1 MACKRQSYQKR
12 SQRVQDNGHAWIL
25 GSSIASLAS
34 AVYLIQDTD
43 MPASHVH
50 ILESRITP
58 EDGIPTSGDSVGGYD
73 HRASCLPLLCD
84 ECTES
89 LLALVPSS
97 NSAGKTM
104 LDNLNEARINA
115 PPTRLFTQ
123 NGRQLEALEPQNISI
138 GWKVR
143 MNLVTFVLKSEKS
156 LGRKIIRDFFDKC
169 FFNSR
174 FWAVW
179 SSAFGLCPWHS
190 AVEFRRGL
198 LSHFHDFQH
207 RKEFPGLDR
216 CRYNPQEDII
226 LPITHF
232 LQEKGVD
239 LQFNIT
245 VTDITVDLQRGHRS
259 ISAFKTAQNGLQ
271 NTVTVS
277 PPDIVIASL
286 GSSIS
291 GSTKGTNTR
300 PPSLEILKAEDKLD
314 ENWSLWL
321 AFGASLGSSLG
332 DPYNFCTRVGESR
345 EETFTITIRGVEFS
359 DHFMNLARAD
369 NDSTS
374 IALQNSNWLLNLFIP
389 RQPLVP
395 YQSRDVQVMWGYG
408 SAPQHIGNFVKKPM
422 LWCSGQ
428 EILTEL
434 LLHLNVP
441 PESILDRSM
450 TIPRVMPRLAAPL
463 LPRAFADRP
472 KVIPECTANLAVVGQ
487 FVDIPDETAATL
499 DYSIHG
505 AQIAIYRL
513 MGVQKAR
520 KKDKKHSIASFLG
533 F

>member
-1 MACKRQSYQKR
+1 
-12 SQRVQDNGHAWIL
+12 
-25 GSSIASLAS
+25 
-34 AVYLIQDTD
+34 
-43 MPASHVH
+43 
-50 ILESRITP
+50 
-58 EDGIPTSGDSVGGYD
+58 
-73 HRASCLPLLCD
+73 
-84 ECTES
+84 
-89 LLALVPSS
+89 
-97 NSAGKTM
+97 M

-143 MNLVTFVLKSEKS
+143 MNLVTFLLKSEKS

-174 FWAVW
+174 FWAIW

-232 LQEKGVD
+232 LQEKRVD
-239 LQFNIT
+239 LQFNTT

-277 PPDIVIASL
+277 PPDVVIASL

-450 TIPRVMPRLAAPL
+450 TILRVMPRLAAPL
-463 LPRAFADRP
+463 LLRAFADRP

-487 FVDIPDETAATL
+487 FVDIPDKTAATL
-499 DYSIHG
+499 DYSIQG
-505 AQIAIYRL
+505 AQIAIDRL

-520 KKDKKHSIASFLG
+520 KKDKKHSIACFLG

>member
-12 SQRVQDNGHAWIL
+12 NQRVQDHGNAWIL

-34 AVYLIQDTD
+34 AVYLIQDTG
-43 MPASHVH
+43 MPASRVH
-50 ILESRITP
+50 ILESRIAP
-58 EDGIPTSGDSVGGYD
+58 EDGIPTTGDSVSGYD
-73 HRASCLPLLCD
+73 HRAPCLPLLCD
-84 ECTES
+84 EYTEN
-89 LLALVPSS
+89 LLSLVPLS
-97 NSAGKTM
+97 NSPGKTM
-104 LDNLNEARINA
+104 LDNLNEARRNA
-115 PPTRLFTQ
+115 PPTRLFSQ
-123 NGRQLEALEPQNISI
+123 NGHQVEALQPQNISI

-143 MNLVTFVLKSEKS
+143 MSLVTFILKSEKS
-156 LGRKIIRDFFDKC
+156 LGRKIIRDFFDKW

-198 LSHFHDFQH
+198 LRYFHDFQR

-216 CRYNPQEDII
+216 CRYHPQEDII
-226 LPITHF
+226 LPITNF
-232 LQEKGVD
+232 LQEKGVHF
-239 LQFNIT
+239 QFNTT
-245 VTDITVDLQRGHRS
+245 VTDITVDLQRGYQS
-259 ISAFKTAQNGLQ
+259 ISAFKTVQNGLE

-277 PPDIVIASL
+277 APDVVIASL

-321 AFGASLGSSLG
+321 AFGAGLGASLG

-345 EETFTITIRGVEFS
+345 EETFTISIRGVKFS
-359 DHFMNLARAD
+359 DHFMNLASAED
-369 NDSTS
+369 DSTS
-374 IALQNSNWLLNLFIP
+374 IVLQNSNWLLSLFIP

-395 YQSRDVQVMWGYG
+395 YQPTDVQVMWGYG

-428 EILTEL
+428 EILIEL
-434 LLHLNVP
+434 LQHLNVP
-441 PESILDRSM
+441 PESILDHSI

-463 LPRAFADRP
+463 LPRACADRP
-472 KVIPECTANLAVVGQ
+472 RVIPECTTNLAVVGQ
-487 FVDIPDETAATL
+487 FVEIPDETAATM

-505 AQIAIYRL
+505 AQVAIYQL
-513 MGVQKAR
+513 MGVQKVR
-520 KKDKKHSIASFLG
+520 RKDKKHSIASFLG

>member
-1 MACKRQSYQKR
+1 MACKRQSCQKR
-12 SQRVQDNGHAWIL
+12 NQGVQDHGNVWIL

-50 ILESRITP
+50 ILESRIAP
-58 EDGIPTSGDSVGGYD
+58 EDGIPTTGDSVRGYD
-73 HRASCLPLLCD
+73 HRAPCLPLLCD
-84 ECTES
+84 EYTEN
-89 LLALVPSS
+89 LLSLVPSS
-97 NSAGKTM
+97 SSPGKTM
-104 LDNLNEARINA
+104 LDNLNEAKRNA

-123 NGRQLEALEPQNISI
+123 NGHRVEALDPKNMSI

-143 MNLVTFVLKSEKS
+143 MSLVTFILKSEKS
-156 LGRKIIRDFFDKC
+156 LGRKIIRDFFDKW

-190 AVEFRRGL
+190 AVEFRRCL
-198 LSHFHDFQH
+198 LSYFHDFQR

-216 CRYNPQEDII
+216 CRYHPQEDII
-226 LPITHF
+226 LPITNF
-232 LQEKGVD
+232 LQEKGVHF
-239 LQFNIT
+239 QFNTT
-245 VTDITVDLQRGHRS
+245 VTDITVDLQRGHQS
-259 ISAFKTAQNGLQ
+259 ISAFKTVQNGLE

-277 PPDIVIASL
+277 APDVVIASL

-321 AFGASLGSSLG
+321 AFGAGFGSNLG

-345 EETFTITIRGVEFS
+345 EETFTISIRGVKLS

-369 NDSTS
+369 NDPIS
-374 IALQNSNWLLNLFIP
+374 IILQNSNWLLSLFIP
-389 RQPLVP
+389 CQPLVP
-395 YQSRDVQVMWGYG
+395 YQSTDVQVMWGYG

-434 LLHLNVP
+434 LQHLSVP
-441 PESILDRSM
+441 PESILDHSI

-463 LPRAFADRP
+463 LPRACADRP
-472 KVIPECTANLAVVGQ
+472 MVIPECTTNLAVVGQ
-487 FVDIPDETAATL
+487 FVEIPDETAATM
-499 DYSIHG
+499 DYGIHG
-505 AQIAIYRL
+505 AQLAIYQL
-513 MGVQKAR
+513 MGVQEVR